1 MNLIQ
6 IFYKIYQDLFSWA
19 FDDEFDLDRTFNGLN
34 KFHREA
40 LPESEN
46 QFQST
51 YAKVFKNDWF
61 YLISPIIY
69 LYMKFLAMKY
79 SNTEYLQRLIEKSI
93 DDEN

>member
-6 IFYKIYQDLFSWA
+6 IFYKIYLDLFSWS
-19 FDDEFDLDRTFNGLN
+19 FDSEFDMDRTFSDLN

-46 QFQST
+46 KFSSM
-51 YAKVFKNDWF
+51 YAKVFKNNWF
-61 YLISPIIY
+61 YLLSPI
-69 LYMKFLAMKY
+69 LYMYLKFVAMKY

-93 DDEN
+93 EED